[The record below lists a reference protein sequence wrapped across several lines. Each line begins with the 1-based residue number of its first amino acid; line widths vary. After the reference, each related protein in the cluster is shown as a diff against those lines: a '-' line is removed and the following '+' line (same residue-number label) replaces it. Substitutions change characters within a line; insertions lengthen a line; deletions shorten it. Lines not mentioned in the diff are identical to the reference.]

1 MAAGNTKEPEMYS
14 GDILQRIYLNPP
26 QSQWL
31 LAGEYIFYWLKVC
44 SYSIDF
50 TRHISLNLK
59 RAAFGSLNYI

>member
-31 LAGEYIFYWLKVC
+31 LAGECIFFIGLRCAV
-44 SYSIDF
+44 ILLTLQDIF
-50 TRHISLNLK
+50 H
-59 RAAFGSLNYI
+59 